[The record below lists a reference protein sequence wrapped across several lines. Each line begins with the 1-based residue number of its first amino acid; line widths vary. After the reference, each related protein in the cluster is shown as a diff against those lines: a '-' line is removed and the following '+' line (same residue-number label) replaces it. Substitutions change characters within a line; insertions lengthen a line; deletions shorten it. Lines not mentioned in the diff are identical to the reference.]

1 VGLSNIRARLEL
13 LFGDRHTFEVR
24 SAPGEG
30 TTIHLE
36 VPMR

>member
-1 VGLSNIRARLEL
+1 L

-24 SAPGEG
+24 SARGEG

-36 VPMR
+36 MPLR